1 MENWI
6 YHVLRAGG
14 ADDVYLVHIDPAVF
28 EGTSWTYQKIEIAV
42 TGTDHVTVIS
52 PEHYD
57 GDITAEVTV
66 TLDDSGNLMKI
77 WEENNN
83 D

>member
-1 MENWI
+1 MENLI
-6 YHVLRAGG
+6 YNVLRDSGE
-14 ADDVYLVHIDPAVF
+14 DDTYLVHIDPAVF
-28 EGTSWTYQKIEIAV
+28 EDTALTYQNIEIAV
-42 TGTDHVTVIS
+42 TGTHHVTVIS

-77 WEENNN
+77 WEDICN

>member
-1 MENWI
+1 MENLI
-6 YHVLRAGG
+6 YYVLRAGG

-28 EGTSWTYQKIEIAV
+28 EDTALTYQNVEIAV
-42 TGTDHVTVIS
+42 TGTGHVTVIS

-77 WEENNN
+77 WEENCN

>member
-1 MENWI
+1 MENLI
-6 YHVLRAGG
+6 YYVLRAGG

-42 TGTDHVTVIS
+42 TGTHHVTVIS

-66 TLDDSGNLMKI
+66 TLDDSGNLIKI
-77 WEENNN
+77 MEDMNN